1 MKSHFSHVS
10 EGPRHDQ
17 VILGAFSGYPRTTLV
32 ILGAFSVKLPEKSFF
47 ALFIVTQARPR
58 PS

>member
-17 VILGAFSGYPRTTLV
+17 VILGAFSLKY
-32 ILGAFSVKLPEKSFF
+32 PEKSFF
-47 ALFIVTQARPR
+47 ALFRVTQARPR
-58 PS
+58 VTQARPRSS